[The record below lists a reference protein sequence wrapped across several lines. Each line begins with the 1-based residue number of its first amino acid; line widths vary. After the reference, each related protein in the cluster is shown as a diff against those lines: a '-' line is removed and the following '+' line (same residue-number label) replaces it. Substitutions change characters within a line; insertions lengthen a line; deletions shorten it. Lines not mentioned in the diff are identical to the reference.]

1 MAPKRCASVAELPR
15 CREENC
21 EGGPHETG
29 PALGVRPRLGGS
41 LCGRPENGR
50 ALGRNSTI
58 SRIGFTA
65 ASVLRSVPTCRC
77 VPRSLFSR
85 KRAAW
90 CLLLT
95 NSGIWCTT
103 SSPYCSI
110 QAREQDGLSVSR
122 SSNTSGCSVPY
133 SHTWATRS
141 GTPPRVDHGNSAM
154 VAILVETP
162 PSPLRPCPLSG
173 AADMHRGMASTIS
186 VAIDP

>member
-1 MAPKRCASVAELPR
+1 MVMAPKRCASVAELPR

-110 QAREQDGLSVSR
+110 QAREQGWPFRLTLKQYIGLF
-122 SSNTSGCSVPY
+122 
-133 SHTWATRS
+133 
-141 GTPPRVDHGNSAM
+141 
-154 VAILVETP
+154 
-162 PSPLRPCPLSG
+162 SPLFTHMGDEKRN
-173 AADMHRGMASTIS
+173 ASAS
-186 VAIDP
+186 